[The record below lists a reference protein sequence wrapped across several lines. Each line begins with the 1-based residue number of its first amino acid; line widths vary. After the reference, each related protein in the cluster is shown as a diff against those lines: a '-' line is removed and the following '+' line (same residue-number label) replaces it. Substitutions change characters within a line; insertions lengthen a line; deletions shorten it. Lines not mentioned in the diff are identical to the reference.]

1 MEEQSFK
8 ITKKELNLLRFYGGI
23 DSVLYSIETEI
34 DRTER
39 NKLGDWE
46 LILKSNKNSYKSI
59 KSLKNRINEF
69 LNPTDN
75 EGVA

>member
-1 MEEQSFK
+1 MDFK

-23 DSVLYSIETEI
+23 DSALYSIETQI

-46 LILKSNKNSYKSI
+46 LILKSNKDSYKSI

-75 EGVA
+75 EGEE

>member
-1 MEEQSFK
+1 MDFK

-23 DSVLYSIETEI
+23 DSALYSIETQI

-46 LILKSNKNSYKSI
+46 LILKSNKDSYKSI
-59 KSLKNRINEF
+59 KSLKNRMNEF

-75 EGVA
+75 EGAE

>member
-1 MEEQSFK
+1 MDFK
-8 ITKKELNLLRFYGGI
+8 ITRKELNLLKFYGGI
-23 DSVLYSIETEI
+23 DSALYSVETEI

-46 LILKSNKNSYKSI
+46 LILKINKDAYKSI
-59 KSLKNRINEF
+59 KSLKNRINEY

>member
-39 NKLGDWE
+39 NKLGDWKI
-46 LILKSNKNSYKSI
+46 ILKNQQNAYKTI
-59 KSLKNRINEF
+59 KSLENRINEY

-75 EGVA
+75 EGEA

>member
-1 MEEQSFK
+1 MDFK
-8 ITKKELNLLRFYGGI
+8 ITKKELNLLRFYGAI
-23 DSVLYSIETEI
+23 DSALYSIETQI

-46 LILKSNKNSYKSI
+46 LILKSNKDSYKLI

>member
-1 MEEQSFK
+1 
-8 ITKKELNLLRFYGGI
+8 
-23 DSVLYSIETEI
+23 LYSVETQI

-46 LILKSNKNSYKSI
+46 LILKSNKDAYKSI
-59 KSLKNRINEF
+59 KSLENRINEF

>member
-1 MEEQSFK
+1 MDFK
-8 ITKKELNLLRFYGGI
+8 ITRKELNLLRFYGGI
-23 DSVLYSIETEI
+23 DSALYSVETEI

-46 LILKSNKNSYKSI
+46 LILKINKDAYKSI
-59 KSLKNRINEF
+59 KSLKNRMNEY

-75 EGVA
+75 EGVE

>member
-1 MEEQSFK
+1 MDFK
-8 ITKKELNLLRFYGGI
+8 ITRKELNLLRFYGGI
-23 DSVLYSIETEI
+23 DSALYSVETEI

-46 LILKSNKNSYKSI
+46 LILKINKDAYKSI
-59 KSLKNRINEF
+59 KSLKNRMNEY

>member
-1 MEEQSFK
+1 MDFK
-8 ITKKELNLLRFYGGI
+8 ITRKELNLLKFYGGI
-23 DSVLYSIETEI
+23 DSVLYSVETQI

-46 LILKSNKNSYKSI
+46 LILKINKNAYKSI
-59 KSLKNRINEF
+59 KSLKNRMNEY

-75 EGVA
+75 EGVE

>member
-1 MEEQSFK
+1 MDFK
-8 ITKKELNLLRFYGGI
+8 ITRKELNLLRFYGGI
-23 DSVLYSIETEI
+23 DSALYSVETEI

-46 LILKSNKNSYKSI
+46 LILKINKDAYKSI
-59 KSLKNRINEF
+59 KSLKNRINEY

>member
-1 MEEQSFK
+1 MDFK
-8 ITKKELNLLRFYGGI
+8 ITRKELNLLRFYGGI
-23 DSVLYSIETEI
+23 DSALYSVETEI

-46 LILKSNKNSYKSI
+46 LILKINKDAYKSI
-59 KSLKNRINEF
+59 KSLKNRMNEY

-75 EGVA
+75 EGVV

>member
-1 MEEQSFK
+1 MDFK

-23 DSVLYSIETEI
+23 DSALYSIETQI

-46 LILKSNKNSYKSI
+46 LILKSNKDSYKSI